1 MKKTEYVAE
10 KSMKISLTK
19 IKKPYFALESDSG
32 GFHQGFFSIEADE
45 ANFNKISSWASLFEP
60 YLIHKFV
67 KDTLS

>member
-32 GFHQGFFSIEADE
+32 GFHQGFFQLKLTKPILI
-45 ANFNKISSWASLFEP
+45 KLVVGLL
-60 YLIHKFV
+60 YLNP
-67 KDTLS
+67 T